1 MSTWK
6 EENLGPESRKAH
18 PRRSRD
24 GFFDRYFGGVVLDI
38 GYRGYEDVDVVP
50 VLPDAI
56 GIDLNYPGYDGK
68 RLPFE
73 EATVDTVYAS
83 HTLEHIDD
91 PVQAIQEWFRVLK
104 IGGYL
109 VLAVPHQFLYEKRVA
124 NPSRWNE
131 DHKRFYTPATLLG
144 EVEASLA
151 PNTYR
156 VRHLMDDDEFYDY
169 AIPPQ
174 EHAGG
179 AYQIELVIQKLLP
192 PTWGLEASPGSAPAS
207 DPVPNLDADLG
218 RIFET
223 LEGAAGPMAEEQDR
237 QLQRVLGLHGRL
249 NRGRVELERL
259 IVAPAPLVPGR
270 LETYLRPGAVPVA
283 EITTTTRFFRNRRQ
297 LQTLLRQLRPN
308 GEAHPRI
315 LVVGVS
321 RGCEAYSLAIEADNL
336 GRPVEI
342 TAVDIDPANIEVAR
356 TGLYDPEDFVD
367 FDGTPLLDA
376 ALANYFQNKGGQ
388 ITLRPKA
395 LKVEPLFQ
403 IQDLFLQEGLFDAI
417 VCNNV
422 LIHFSDTVAEQA
434 LAKLVNLLD
443 AGGVLAV
450 GGVSLDVLS
459 GFVKDSPGFS
469 PIEENL
475 EAIWED
481 WKGDR
486 LTWEQNPGAY
496 VGMPPLDRTLPDWP
510 SRFSTLFRK
519 QQSLGTGS
527 SPDLAALPTWVA
539 MLQGEL
545 DQIAIV
551 ERNLRDSAIALDAY
565 LIELLGHG

>member
-1 MSTWK
+1 
-6 EENLGPESRKAH
+6 
-18 PRRSRD
+18 
-24 GFFDRYFGGVVLDI
+24 
-38 GYRGYEDVDVVP
+38 
-50 VLPDAI
+50 
-56 GIDLNYPGYDGK
+56 
-68 RLPFE
+68 
-73 EATVDTVYAS
+73 
-83 HTLEHIDD
+83 
-91 PVQAIQEWFRVLK
+91 
-104 IGGYL
+104 
-109 VLAVPHQFLYEKRVA
+109 
-124 NPSRWNE
+124 
-131 DHKRFYTPATLLG
+131 
-144 EVEASLA
+144 
-151 PNTYR
+151 
-156 VRHLMDDDEFYDY
+156 
-169 AIPPQ
+169 
-174 EHAGG
+174 
-179 AYQIELVIQKLLP
+179 
-192 PTWGLEASPGSAPAS
+192 
-207 DPVPNLDADLG
+207 
-218 RIFET
+218 
-223 LEGAAGPMAEEQDR
+223 
-237 QLQRVLGLHGRL
+237 
-249 NRGRVELERL
+249 
-259 IVAPAPLVPGR
+259 
-270 LETYLRPGAVPVA
+270 
-283 EITTTTRFFRNRRQ
+283 
-297 LQTLLRQLRPN
+297 
-308 GEAHPRI
+308 
-315 LVVGVS
+315 
-321 RGCEAYSLAIEADNL
+321 
-336 GRPVEI
+336 
-342 TAVDIDPANIEVAR
+342 
-356 TGLYDPEDFVD
+356 
-367 FDGTPLLDA
+367 
-376 ALANYFQNKGGQ
+376 
-388 ITLRPKA
+388 LRPKA